1 MPLMFAALQ
10 HHRRWPLLRPAF
22 ARSALAQGFIMQ
34 KTPGFGPGVV
44 GLKPHPCIFW
54 LEGRHANTAVGNGKL
69 KGVDSR

>member
-1 MPLMFAALQ
+1 
-10 HHRRWPLLRPAF
+10 
-22 ARSALAQGFIMQ
+22 MQ
-34 KTPGFGPGVV
+34 MAPGFGPAVV